1 MLHFPVRSKPD
12 IDFSEYKAIAE
23 YPGVITKEMA
33 NDIIQL
39 VTSSTGWHRRG
50 SKTPEL
56 TQASFTTCLL
66 LDLDH
71 PIYELLDPIWKL
83 AVEEHG
89 FDVSFIE
96 YYEIKEYL
104 PGDEFGMHIDSYIGI
119 DAPINR
125 TLNMIIHLNDPSEYE
140 GGQLTLGRR
149 SAPKTFGTA
158 IFFPAGYPHAVSE
171 VTSGKRYIL
180 IGHAWGPMRI
190 S

>member
-1 MLHFPVRSKPD
+1 MLHFPVRAKPD

-23 YPGVITKEMA
+23 YPNAITKEMA

-39 VTSSTGWHRRG
+39 VTSSVGWHRRG
-50 SKTPEL
+50 SKTPEI

-71 PIYELLDPIWKL
+71 PIYELLDPFWKL

-89 FDVSFIE
+89 FDISFVE

-104 PGDEFGMHIDSYIGI
+104 PGDKFGVHVDSYLGI

-125 TLNMIIHLNDPSEYE
+125 KLNMIIHLNDPSEYE
-140 GGQLTLGRR
+140 GGQLMIGSRT
-149 SAPKTFGTA
+149 APKTFGTVLC
-158 IFFPAGYPHAVSE
+158 FPAAYPHSVTE

-180 IGHAWGPMRI
+180 IGHAWGSTKR